1 MMKLPFVNRKTHED
15 MESRYLETI
24 KEKNLRISRLKYD
37 KTNLTNELSEIKADR
52 KQIKGWYMDLQGKV
66 TELLGDINEKEKEL
80 ELSKQYAE
88 RKELIVCEL
97 NTKLIAADK
106 KLENKDKKI
115 QELEF
120 CVQEANKY
128 IKDLE
133 RRVNVSKIAQQQLRD
148 MCEIKDLTGN
158 RVMVEEQI
166 LLNAKV
172 DAKKVHDLTMLLG

>member
-1 MMKLPFVNRKTHED
+1 MKLPFVTRKAFED
-15 MESRYLETI
+15 IEKRCLEII
-24 KEKNLRISRLKYD
+24 KDKNLRISELKCCNSD
-37 KTNLTNELSEIKADR
+37 IANELVEIKTDR
-52 KQIKGWYMDLQGKV
+52 KQIKGWCMDLQGQV

-120 CVQEANKY
+120 CVQEANKC

-148 MCEIKDLTGN
+148 MCEIKGLTGN

-172 DAKKVHDLTMLLG
+172 DGKKVHDLTMLLG

>member
-1 MMKLPFVNRKTHED
+1 MKLPFVTRKDFED
-15 MESRYLETI
+15 VEKRCLEII
-24 KEKNLRISRLKYD
+24 KNKNLRISELKYD
-37 KTNLTNELSEIKADR
+37 KSDLANELSEIKADR
-52 KQIKGWYMDLQGKV
+52 KRIKGWYMDLQSQV
-66 TELLGDINEKEKEL
+66 TELLADINGKEKEL
-80 ELSKQYAE
+80 ELAKQYAE

-133 RRVNVSKIAQQQLRD
+133 SKVNVSKIAQQQLRN
-148 MCEIKDLTGN
+148 MCEIKDLKGRN
-158 RVMVEEQI
+158 VFESGQM

-172 DAKKVHDLTMLLG
+172 DGKKVHDLTMLLG